1 MKPQR
6 KSGSYLNGV
15 PELLILRLLAQKS
28 MYGYEIVGAI
38 RESTDEMLDFG
49 EGIVYPILHSLER
62 ERLLATKRTTVNG
75 RPRVYYRLTSAGRR
89 RMQQSSGEWM
99 RITQAVRGVLGG
111 KLGGKLRGNIGGQ
124 AGEASI
130 G

>member
-1 MKPQR
+1 MKPER

-15 PELLILRLLAQKS
+15 PELLILRLLAEKP
-28 MYGYEIVGAI
+28 MYGYEIVNAI
-38 RESTDEMLDFG
+38 RESTNEMLDFG
-49 EGIVYPILHSLER
+49 EGIVYPILHPLEHAK
-62 ERLLATKRTTVNG
+62 LLATKRTTVNG

-99 RITQAVRGVLGG
+99 RITQAVRSVLGG
-111 KLGGKLRGNIGGQ
+111 NVGGQ
-124 AGEASI
+124 AGEAST

>member
-1 MKPQR
+1 MKPER

-15 PELLILRLLAQKS
+15 PELVILRLLAEKS
-28 MYGYEIVGAI
+28 MYGYEIVSAI
-38 RESTDEMLDFG
+38 RESTNEMIDFG
-49 EGIVYPILHSLER
+49 EGMVYPILHALER
-62 ERLLATKRTTVNG
+62 EKLLATKRTTVNG

-89 RMQQSSGEWM
+89 HMQRSSGEWM

-111 KLGGKLRGNIGGQ
+111 KFGGKT
-124 AGEASI
+124 GEAST

>member
-1 MKPQR
+1 MKPER

-15 PELLILRLLAQKS
+15 PELLILRLLAEKP
-28 MYGYEIVGAI
+28 MYGYEIVNAI
-38 RESTDEMLDFG
+38 RESTNEMLDFG
-49 EGIVYPILHSLER
+49 EGIVYPILHSLEHAK
-62 ERLLATKRTTVNG
+62 LLATKRTTVNG

-99 RITQAVRGVLGG
+99 RITQAVRSVLGG
-111 KLGGKLRGNIGGQ
+111 NVGGQ
-124 AGEASI
+124 AGEAST